1 MKRKIARKNLIQSFV
16 MMEFASD
23 RLNTQQD
30 VARMV
35 NLIEKKLQMSNAEA
49 RGFLRES
56 IGLCNA

>member
-23 RLNTQQD
+23 RLNTQQE
-30 VARMV
+30 VARKV
-35 NLIEKKLQMSNAEA
+35 NLIEKKLQMSNPEA

>member
-35 NLIEKKLQMSNAEA
+35 NLIEKKLNMGNAEA
-49 RGFLRES
+49 KSFLRES
-56 IGLCNA
+56 IGLCEA

>member
-35 NLIEKKLQMSNAEA
+35 NLIEKN
-49 RGFLRES
+49 
-56 IGLCNA
+56 